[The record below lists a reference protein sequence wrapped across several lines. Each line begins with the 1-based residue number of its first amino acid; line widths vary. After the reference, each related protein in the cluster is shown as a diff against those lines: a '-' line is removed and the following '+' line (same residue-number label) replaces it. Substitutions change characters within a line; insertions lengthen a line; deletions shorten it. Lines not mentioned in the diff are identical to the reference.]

1 MFDDGMVEEVILLM
15 RDMNCDVM
23 TQLQIDDVL
32 KNIRFCWIS
41 NICYDI
47 STREPK
53 IYSTNET
60 CITTLHLD

>member
-32 KNIRFCWIS
+32 KNIRFSWIS
-41 NICYDI
+41 NISYDI
-47 STREPK
+47 STR
-53 IYSTNET
+53 
-60 CITTLHLD
+60 